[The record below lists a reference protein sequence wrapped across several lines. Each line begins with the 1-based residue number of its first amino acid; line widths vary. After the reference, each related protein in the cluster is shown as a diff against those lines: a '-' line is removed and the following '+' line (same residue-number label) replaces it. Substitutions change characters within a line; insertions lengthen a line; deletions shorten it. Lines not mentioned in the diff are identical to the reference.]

1 MNQKLRRSRVAEGMP
16 ADRSILFLF
25 VVTLIVVVGYDVLLA
40 GSQEPYLFGL
50 IGDDKAHLREEQDA
64 GVGAKVFRL
73 SWREYY
79 PREGEKDYAYL
90 QRKKEE
96 IEQLREAGFEIILS
110 LGFHDTPPWVHE
122 NYEDTYYINQLGE
135 RYTGDTF
142 ANGTPID
149 NGDAN
154 LVFNEEL
161 RSLVESYMED
171 VFSECG
177 TNFYAVRLGGGRYGE
192 LTYPPADYED
202 QSNLYWAY
210 DKNAQNSAS
219 GAAVSGWRPGNPSVN
234 AEAKRF
240 LNWYLSAL
248 VDYQNWQV
256 RSLRNADYAGR
267 AMMLYPSWGIRP
279 GQVKEAVV
287 TNLDGSTPAERNGE
301 IQRGLAFAQQVR
313 SITDERVVITTTWL
327 DADASGDADENRR
340 YWSPVKYLA
349 DLADE
354 HPSSIELYG
363 ENTGEGDRAA
373 MELSASQMR
382 RYGLT
387 GMAWYREEELFSGR
401 YANLQDYE
409 WIIKTSQEAG
419 S

>member
-1 MNQKLRRSRVAEGMP
+1 MP
-16 ADRSILFLF
+16 TARSIFYLFIII
-25 VVTLIVVVGYDVLLA
+25 LIVVVGYDVLLA

-50 IGDDKAHLREEQDA
+50 ISDDKTHLREERAA

-110 LGFHDTPPWVHE
+110 LGFHDIPPWVHE

-219 GAAVSGWRPGNPSVN
+219 GAAVSGWRPGNLSPNS
-234 AEAKRF
+234 EAKRF

-248 VDYQNWQV
+248 VDFQNWQV
-256 RSLRNADYAGR
+256 KGLRDAGYAGR
-267 AMMLYPSWGIRP
+267 AMVLYPSWGIRP
-279 GQVKEAVV
+279 GQIKEAVA
-287 TNLDGSTPAERNGE
+287 TNLNGSTPAERNGE

-313 SITDERVVITTTWL
+313 SITDERVVLTTTWL
-327 DADASGDADENRR
+327 DADASGDAGENRR

-349 DLADE
+349 ELADE
-354 HPSSIELYG
+354 HPSSLELYG
-363 ENTGEGDRAA
+363 ENTGKGDRAA

-382 RYGLT
+382 RYRLT
-387 GMAWYREEELFSGR
+387 GMGWYREEELFSGR

-409 WIIKTSQEAG
+409 WIIQTLQ
-419 S
+419 